1 MPIEDAPALED
12 GSQVSSA
19 PAADGGGWLGW
30 LADRL
35 IRWRVP
41 LFLTGALLVAL
52 AVPPALRLQLD
63 ESIES
68 FYSADDPH
76 LLDYQQSKRWFGGD
90 EFVLVAYHDPQL
102 LETEGLERL
111 RQFSEQLSQVP
122 GVNADSTQDL
132 SKTLRPP
139 EANFAVRLFLRLPT
153 TYQSLLEFS
162 RSILIGE
169 DNETT
174 AIVLRLLPEETA
186 PVPRKQTL
194 AQIRRLAAAHDI
206 PTYVAGEPVQVND
219 MFRYVRQDGAL
230 LGWATSGM
238 LIVTILVLFR
248 SLRWMLLPLLI
259 VHAALI
265 WTKAILVLSGM
276 KLSMV
281 SSILTSLITIIGIA
295 TVTHVTVRFRE
306 LRHTYDRVE
315 AFRQTFIELAPAV
328 FWTCAT
334 TAIGFAALLSSGITP
349 VRSFGTMVALGTLLV
364 LVGALFLLPGGAL
377 IGRIDADP
385 RRTPAEGVL
394 LRGLDRLIDW
404 VEQYSL
410 PLLTAF
416 AVLSAFTFAGLSRLT
431 VETNFIKNFRQ
442 SSPIVKSIEFF
453 EERLGGVGTWEV
465 NFPAPQESPA
475 GDESARLTQEVV
487 ESAQHVSEEIS
498 AIRMPDGT
506 GPTKALSLGDGT
518 QFIPGIAGRTLE
530 QKRATLKLL
539 QPEFEQSLYNPGAGR
554 MRIVVRALEQ
564 QPAET
569 KLDLI
574 HRAET
579 IAQQTFPEAK
589 ATGLYVLLAHLIQSL
604 LADQLVSFS
613 IAAVGIALMMS
624 IAFRSLPIGLMS
636 LIPNVFPILLV
647 IGMMGWL
654 GVPINIGTAMIASV
668 SMGLT
673 VDSTIHYLARYR
685 TSREQGLDHFAALRA
700 THASVG
706 RAVIFASAALILG
719 FTVLT
724 LSHFI
729 PLIYFGVLVSAAMAG
744 GLLGSLILL
753 PLLLKWFEMPLRQ
766 ATAASSATA
775 AQTTAA
781 QNGLS

>member
-1 MPIEDAPALED
+1 MPIEDAPALAE
-12 GSQVSSA
+12 GSRASSA
-19 PAADGGGWLGW
+19 ERSFADNWLGW
-30 LADRL
+30 LADQL
-35 IRWRVP
+35 IRRRVP
-41 LFLTGALLVAL
+41 LFLIGAVLVAV

-68 FYSADDPH
+68 FYSPDDPH
-76 LLDYQQSKRWFGGD
+76 LLAYLQSKRWFGGD
-90 EFVLVAYHDPQL
+90 EFVLVAYRDPQL

-111 RQFSEQLSQVP
+111 GAFSEQLSQVP
-122 GVNADSTQDL
+122 GVNSNSTQDL
-132 SKTLRPP
+132 AKTLRPP
-139 EANFAVRLFLRLPT
+139 EASMPVRLFLRIPT
-153 TYQSLLEFS
+153 THRSLLKFS
-162 RSILIGE
+162 RSVLIGE
-169 DNETT
+169 DNQTT
-174 AIVLRLLPEETA
+174 AIVLRLLPEDEA

-194 AQIRRLAAAHDI
+194 AQIRRLADARDI

-306 LRHTYDRVE
+306 LRRTRDRND

-404 VEQYSL
+404 VEQYAA
-410 PLLTAF
+410 PLLIGF
-416 AVLSAFTFAGLSRLT
+416 ALLSAFAFAGLYRLR

-465 NFPAPQESPA
+465 NFPAPQESSA
-475 GDESARLTQEVV
+475 DDESEGLTQPFVD
-487 ESAQHVSEEIS
+487 SAQQVSTEIS
-498 AIRMPDGT
+498 EIRMPDGT

-518 QFIPGIAGRTLE
+518 EFIPRMVGRTLD
-530 QKRATLKLL
+530 QRRQTLKLL
-539 QPEFEQSLYNPGAGR
+539 QPEFEQSLYNPEAGR
-554 MRIVVRALEQ
+554 MRIVLRALEQ

-579 IAQQTFPEAK
+579 IAQQTFPEAR

-604 LADQLVSFS
+604 LSDQLVSFA

-624 IAFRSLPIGLMS
+624 VAFRSLPIGLMS
-636 LIPNVFPILLV
+636 IIPNVFPILLV
-647 IGMMGWL
+647 IGLMGWL

-673 VDSTIHYLARYR
+673 VDSTIHYLAGYR
-685 TSREQGLDHFAALRA
+685 RSREEGLDHFAALRS
-700 THASVG
+700 THAMVG
-706 RAVIFASAALILG
+706 RAVLFASAALILG
-719 FTVLT
+719 FSVLT

-753 PLLLKWFEMPLRQ
+753 PLLLKWFEMPLRRP
-766 ATAASSATA
+766 AE
-775 AQTTAA
+775 
-781 QNGLS
+781 